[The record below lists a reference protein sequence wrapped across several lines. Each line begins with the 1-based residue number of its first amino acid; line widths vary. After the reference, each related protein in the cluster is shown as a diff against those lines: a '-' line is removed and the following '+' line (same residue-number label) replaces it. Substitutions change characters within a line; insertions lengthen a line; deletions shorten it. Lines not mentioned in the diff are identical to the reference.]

1 MSSIS
6 VTASGCESIEVEYRP
21 SRRADWGGEIPASVT
36 IWLDGRGGRSMVSL
50 AIEHVRLLAEQ
61 LPDLLMSHDSAER
74 AAKEQAAAQKAVA
87 ASKAA

>member
-1 MSSIS
+1 
-6 VTASGCESIEVEYRP
+6 
-21 SRRADWGGEIPASVT
+21 
-36 IWLDGRGGRSMVSL
+36 MVSL